1 MHAPSAMSPA
11 HPLTTPAWHDG
22 LGTSAPGAPE
32 TFFQRLIV
40 WFCGT
45 ILGLLAADVVIGTYN
60 AGLSPLKPAL
70 FTMGAFV
77 SCVGLSFI
85 SGVRLA
91 PVALLV
97 LLLPAV
103 RLFDAALL
111 SRSVTTLQG
120 QVGMDHLRVMLVI
133 VAILCVL
140 STAQGMR
147 AVRWAAILAIFMTTG
162 SEVAEMLGIFKFSSI
177 QGRYAGFNSHPNFP
191 PVLLC
196 EMLGITFALC
206 RSFKF
211 NCLLIGV
218 AVVGVALTYGRSGFI
233 VLALMSGT
241 YLLMNARRNLPF
253 LLIMAAIA
261 IPAAGVGLAILQ
273 SQTEQGI
280 TKDKNTSGRL
290 QAIYE
295 LDFEKLKSPERAK
308 DLADAWEGVMKKPL
322 LGHGTGVSGV
332 LWAPHNEY
340 VSLWLELGI
349 PGLLLFAG
357 TLGSLVVRSVMTGG
371 RAGYLLFAIIAYTP
385 AGQGRIEMPHY
396 YLALATAAFILWPKK
411 FRLAIF
417 SPPAQ
422 TASPA

>member
-1 MHAPSAMSPA
+1 M
-11 HPLTTPAWHDG
+11 TTPVWQDG
-22 LGTSAPGAPE
+22 LGVSAPNAPE
-32 TFFQRLIV
+32 TFFQRMIV
-40 WFCGT
+40 WVCGT
-45 ILGLLAADVVIGTYN
+45 ILGLLAADVVIGSYN
-60 AGLSPLKPAL
+60 AGISPLKPAL
-70 FTMGAFV
+70 FTLVAFA

-91 PVALLV
+91 PVSFLI

-120 QVGMDHLRVMLVI
+120 QAGMDHLRVMLVI

-218 AVVGVALTYGRSGFI
+218 AFVGVALTYGRSGFV
-233 VLALMSGT
+233 VLVLMAGV
-241 YLLMNARRNLPF
+241 YVLMNARRNLPF
-253 LLIMAAIA
+253 LLIMAAIT
-261 IPAAGVGLAILQ
+261 IPAAGVGFAILQ
-273 SQTEQGI
+273 SRTEQGI
-280 TKDKNTSGRL
+280 TKDKNTSERL

-308 DLADAWEGVMKKPL
+308 DLSDAWEGVMKKPL

-349 PGLLLFAG
+349 PGLLLFVG
-357 TLGSLVVRSVMTGG
+357 TLGALVIRSVMTGG
-371 RAGYLLFAIIAYTP
+371 KAGYLLFAILAYTP

-411 FRLAIF
+411 FRLTIF